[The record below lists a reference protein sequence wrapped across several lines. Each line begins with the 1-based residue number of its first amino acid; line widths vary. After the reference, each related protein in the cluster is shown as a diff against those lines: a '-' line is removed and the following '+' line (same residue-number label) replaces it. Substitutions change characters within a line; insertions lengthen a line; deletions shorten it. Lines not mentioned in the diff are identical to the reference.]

1 LAVVPQEFM
10 EVKGAEGST
19 VAADK
24 LALARVEVR
33 DLCISSPLW

>member
-1 LAVVPQEFM
+1 M

-33 DLCISSPLW
+33 VISVYRRRCGDL